1 LWCHNPDL
9 LASAKVRA
17 LVSDR
22 RIPGSS
28 TADRSFWENLA
39 KNAHNDLS
47 AGLVPGILR
56 SAIGA
61 LASALASHERTTSY
75 SVQRPNL
82 VRHVV
87 RRRTTCCATIKNL
100 INTYTQ

>member
-1 LWCHNPDL
+1 MWGHCPDL
-9 LASAKVRA
+9 LASAEVRA

-28 TADRSFWENLA
+28 PAYRHLA
-39 KNAHNDLS
+39 KNAYNDLS
-47 AGLVPGILR
+47 AGLEPGILR
-56 SAIGA
+56 STTGA

-75 SVQRPNL
+75 NVQRPNL

-87 RRRTTCCATIKNL
+87 RRRTTRWATTKPSTFRL
-100 INTYTQ
+100 